1 MVHSGE
7 VDSDLGQVGHALDEL
22 GHGSLDL
29 VAQVV
34 QRLEQVHVGDVHRM
48 ARLNIEI
55 HEH

>member
-34 QRLEQVHVGDVHRM
+34 QRLEQVHVGDVYRM

-55 HEH
+55 HGH